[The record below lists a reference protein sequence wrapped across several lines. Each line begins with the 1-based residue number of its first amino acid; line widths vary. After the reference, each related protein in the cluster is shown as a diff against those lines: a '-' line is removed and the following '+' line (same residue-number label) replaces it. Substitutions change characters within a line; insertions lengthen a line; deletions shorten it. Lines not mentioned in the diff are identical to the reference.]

1 MILRNSIRIV
11 ALVMVVLLAAAS
23 ASAGL
28 APLGAAT
35 PDGISQLK
43 AAAAETL
50 LGAASLF
57 DWASCGFATGVLVAA
72 LAAPEPSSKVIAL
85 SLVGEVLSC
94 YSLLF

>member
-28 APLGAAT
+28 APLGPAT
-35 PDGISQLK
+35 PGGIGQLK
-43 AAAAETL
+43 AAAAEAL